1 MCFSLLQFCYNWL
14 QVQIRT
20 TFGFNLAKVVCLGT
34 KGGREGGKGE
44 RGGEEGREG
53 GKRERGGEEREK
65 GEGRKG
71 GREEREKGEG
81 GREGGSEGGKEGER
95 EHGFKQDFSLRGN
108 TSVDISIEGPK
119 LT

>member
-53 GKRERGGEEREK
+53 GKGERGGEE
-65 GEGRKG
+65 
-71 GREEREKGEG
+71 
-81 GREGGSEGGKEGER
+81 GREGRRER

-108 TSVDISIEGPK
+108 TSVDIAIEGPK